1 MTAIA
6 PSSGSLRRRL
16 IIQLLGIAAVL
27 SALLYITV
35 RAVADQAA
43 EATQDNILGASAAA
57 IAEQLRAADEGIVVD
72 IPYSAFA
79 MLGAVSEEQ
88 VFYRIIAGSL
98 TITGYEDLP
107 TPQRLPG
114 DLAPVYYSATYRET
128 DVRIVALKRTV
139 PVENKPLDVTVMVAQ
154 TRLGQEAIAARVAN
168 VAAGLGIGFFVIA
181 GILSLIAAQSALRPI
196 RRVVEAVGR
205 RGPSDLRPLQHPAPR
220 ELAPLLGAL
229 NGFMAR
235 LRGALDRTETFI
247 AEAAHHIR
255 TPLATVRTQAEIALR
270 QADNEDSRK
279 TLRAVVRAVEESSRS
294 ASQLLD
300 HATVIYRSDHMVDDR
315 LDIGSLTQ
323 DLVDAYQPTAELK
336 DISIELGIETNRA
349 ELSGDRVMIESA
361 LRNMLDNAIKY
372 SPAEEPV
379 RIEVRDAGDFVEIA
393 ISDKGRGLDGASQT
407 SLTKRFGRGE
417 NVDDIVGSGLGL
429 TIVEEVAQAHGG
441 RFDLKQQP
449 EGGTCAIFSLPRH

>member
-1 MTAIA
+1 MTPPAR
-6 PSSGSLRRRL
+6 SSGSLRRRL
-16 IIQLLGIAAVL
+16 VIQLLGVAAVL

-43 EATQDNILGASAAA
+43 EATQDNILGASAAT
-57 IAEQLRAADEGIVVD
+57 IAEQLRAADEGIAVD

-79 MLGAVSEEQ
+79 MLGAVSEER
-88 VFYRIIAGSL
+88 VFYRIIAGNL
-98 TITGYEDLP
+98 TITGYDDLP
-107 TPQRLPG
+107 MPQRLPN
-114 DLAPVYYSATYRET
+114 DLTPVYYTAAYRGT
-128 DVRIVALKRTV
+128 SVRIIALKRTV
-139 PVENKPLDVTVMVAQ
+139 PVENKPVQVLVMVAQ
-154 TRLGQEAIAARVAN
+154 TRLGQEAIAVRVAN
-168 VAAGLGIGFFVIA
+168 IAAGLGIGFFVVA
-181 GILSLIAAQSALRPI
+181 GILSLIAAESALRPI

-205 RGPSDLRPLQHPAPR
+205 RGPSDLRPIQQPAPR

-235 LRGALDRTETFI
+235 LQGALDRTETFI

-270 QADNEDSRK
+270 QAENEDSRK
-279 TLRAVVRAVEESSRS
+279 TLRAVVRAVEESTRS

-315 LDIGSLTQ
+315 LDIAGLTRNV
-323 DLVDAYQPTAELK
+323 VDAYQPTAELK
-336 DISIELGIETNRA
+336 DIPIELDIETKDA
-349 ELSGDRVMIESA
+349 ELNGDRVMIESA

-372 SPAEEPV
+372 SPAEKPV
-379 RIEVRDAGDFVEIA
+379 RISVRSAGNYVEIA
-393 ISDKGRGLDGASQT
+393 IQDEGRGLGGASRTTLMQ
-407 SLTKRFGRGE
+407 RFSRGV

-429 TIVEEVAQAHGG
+429 TIVEEVAHAHGG

-449 EGGTCAIFSLPRH
+449 EGGTCALFSLPRY